1 VQAFATPLPGPSK
14 SLNLRAVIE
23 PGEMPKMATRGF
35 RFIALLLGV
44 LAAGLAVAADKY
56 PSRPVHW
63 IVGFAAGGPNDTVAR
78 IFGEWLSN
86 HLGQQFVVEDRTG
99 QGGMIAANYV
109 LKSAPDGYT
118 VMFVAPN
125 NAIGTTLYKR
135 LPFDFLRDAAPV
147 AGLMRLANL
156 MVVPPSLP
164 VNSVAE
170 FIAYAKAHPGELS
183 FASSGNGT
191 SVHMSG
197 ELFKAMTGVNMVHVP
212 YRGSA
217 AVYPDLLSGKVH
229 VLFDNV
235 PGAIGFVR
243 DGRLRALGVTTA
255 ERSKALPDVPT
266 VAETVPGYEASV
278 WYGIAAPKGTPPEAI
293 EILNKAVN
301 AALADPKMQARVA
314 DLGGVPMPMS
324 PAEFGKLLAD
334 ETEKWGKVVKFANI
348 SVE

>member
-1 VQAFATPLPGPSK
+1 MRA
-14 SLNLRAVIE
+14 LR
-23 PGEMPKMATRGF
+23 
-35 RFIALLLGV
+35 LLLV
-44 LAAGLAVAADKY
+44 SILTLFAASAQAADTY

-109 LKSAPDGYT
+109 VHAPPDGYT
-118 VMFVAPN
+118 IMFVAPN
-125 NAIGTTLYKR
+125 NAIGTTLYKH
-135 LPFDFLRDAAPV
+135 LPFDFLADAVPV
-147 AGLMRLANL
+147 AGLMRLANV
-156 MVVPPSLP
+156 MVVPPTLP
-164 VNSVAE
+164 VKSVPE
-170 FIAYAKAHPGELS
+170 FIAYAKAHPGDLS

-217 AVYPDLLSGKVH
+217 LIYPDLLSGKVH
-229 VLFDNV
+229 VLFDNI
-235 PGAIGFVR
+235 PGAIGFVH

-255 ERSKALPDVPT
+255 ERSKALPEVPT

-293 EILNKAVN
+293 EVLNKAVN
-301 AALADPKMQARVA
+301 AALADPKMQERVA
-314 DLGGVPMPMS
+314 QLGGTPMPMS

-334 ETEKWGKVVKFANI
+334 ETAKWGKVVRAANI

>member
-1 VQAFATPLPGPSK
+1 MRA
-14 SLNLRAVIE
+14 LRLLVVTL
-23 PGEMPKMATRGF
+23 MTFMA
-35 RFIALLLGV
+35 AS
-44 LAAGLAVAADKY
+44 AQAADTF

-63 IVGFAAGGPNDTVAR
+63 VVGFAAGGPNDTIAR

-109 LKSAPDGYT
+109 VHAPPDGYT
-118 VMFVAPN
+118 IMFVAPN
-125 NAIGTTLYKR
+125 NAIGTTLYKH
-135 LPFDFLRDAAPV
+135 LPFDFLQDAAPV
-147 AGLMRLANL
+147 AGLMRLANV

-164 VNSVAE
+164 VKSVAE
-170 FIAYAKAHPGELS
+170 FIAYAKAHPGDLS

-197 ELFKAMTGVNMVHVP
+197 ELFKAMTGVEMVHVP

-217 AVYPDLLSGKVH
+217 LIYPDLLSGKVH
-229 VLFDNV
+229 VLFDNI
-235 PGAIGFVR
+235 PGAVGFVH
-243 DGRLRALGVTTA
+243 DGRLRALAVTTT

-293 EILNKAVN
+293 AVLNKAVN
-301 AALADPKMQARVA
+301 AALADPKIQERVA
-314 DLGGVPMPMS
+314 QLGGTPMPMS

-334 ETEKWGKVVKFANI
+334 ETAKWGKVVRAANI